1 MDGFSR
7 LSTGMRHGVDKTAS
21 LILLL
26 PESHFPVTLLRE
38 SGIPDSGMTRKL
50 YPVFSS
56 THFYVLLH

>member
-7 LSTGMRHGVDKTAS
+7 LGTGMRHGVDKRAS

-26 PESHFPVTLLRE
+26 PEPHFPATLLRE
-38 SGIPDSGMTRKL
+38 SGIPDSGMTHKL
-50 YPVFSS
+50 YPVFGS